1 MDNGVTR
8 IVCGEAVL
16 NSYLIMH
23 GMEIEISKDP
33 RDFRFGDGIMIQ
45 SQFCTR
51 TRVCVGKVWRESVIY
66 VLPGQIPLLLAR
78 SDLESWN
85 IMVNYG
91 KKLVYV
97 DAVEVKSIIFSNGNY
112 II

>member
-33 RDFRFGDGIMIQ
+33 RDFRFGDGVMI
-45 SQFCTR
+45 
-51 TRVCVGKVWRESVIY
+51 
-66 VLPGQIPLLLAR
+66 
-78 SDLESWN
+78 
-85 IMVNYG
+85 
-91 KKLVYV
+91 
-97 DAVEVKSIIFSNGNY
+97 
-112 II
+112 